1 MRDTSLRQA
10 AALLLD
16 YATRIA
22 PPASREWGQAM
33 RGELSFVKGPW
44 AALAWAFGGA
54 SVMAKHALMAIFIP
68 GRSQG
73 IPPGDELFA
82 KNVSLG
88 KAALVAGAGCILIAL
103 LFFGAPPFRQAF
115 RVALKPWTFI
125 FQMASRNLQPGFENL
140 AKRAEAQH
148 DPEGLAFCAVRQQNS
163 HESVRLAE
171 EAVRLNPNLIWV
183 YAVVGMRHPELDEV
197 RPWIEKL
204 ERWDPQ
210 NSLFHLIEAESLD
223 RFHFRRG
230 VWTPPMREQEQAWQS
245 AMAAAFQSP
254 KFDDYLDRVA
264 GLNRRVVPRYGFY
277 DPYEVASRDQLDLP
291 DTAFENSERFANSL
305 LRTGEDL
312 EARNDRKSALEKY
325 WTVAHFGQTID
336 SQGRTGFEHLIG
348 TSLQAMA
355 YRQLQAFSVKGGD
368 QAEATLFA
376 YLAAKFDPLSGE
388 QPGFPGESTFGLDT
402 AKRNAAVVQISGLMI
417 LVFSG
422 LLVIAAA
429 ILLVGGSASR
439 RTPSAAQRAKPV
451 ATMVLLSSAAGLL
464 FSSVTLYLT
473 YRPYWY
479 IFQSA
484 IVTGGRSQARDL
496 LFFLNDT
503 KMPSGASPRVVNLLL
518 HSLLYSGSPDFLFY
532 VWTGVTLLG
541 LIGLVLIFLRHFLG
555 RPRVNRL
562 QNHPRVP

>member
-1 MRDTSLRQA
+1 MHEMPLRQA

-16 YATRIA
+16 YAIRIA
-22 PPASREWGQAM
+22 PQESREWGQAM
-33 RGELSFVKGPW
+33 RGELSFVEGHW

-54 SVMAKHALMAIFIP
+54 SVMAKQALMAIFIP
-68 GRSQG
+68 GRGQG

-88 KAALVAGAGCILIAL
+88 KAALVAGVGCILIAL

-115 RVALKPWTFI
+115 RVALKPWTFM
-125 FQMASRNLQPGFENL
+125 FQMASRNLQPGFDSL
-140 AKRAEAQH
+140 AKRAEARH

-171 EAVRLNPNLIWV
+171 EAVRLDPNLLWV

-197 RPWIEKL
+197 RQWIEKL

-210 NSLFHLIEAESLD
+210 NSLFHLIEAEAID
-223 RFHFRRG
+223 RSHFRQR
-230 VWTPPMREQEQAWQS
+230 VWIPPTREQEQAWQND
-245 AMAAAFQSP
+245 MAAAFQSP

-277 DPYEVASRDQLDLP
+277 DPYEVESRNQLDLP
-291 DTAFENSERFANSL
+291 GTALENSERFAKSL
-305 LRTGEDL
+305 LRSGEDL
-312 EARNDRKSALEKY
+312 EARGDRKSALEKY
-325 WTVAHFGQTID
+325 WTVAHFGQIID

-355 YRQLQAFSVKGGD
+355 YKQLQSYSVKGGD
-368 QAEATLFA
+368 QAEAELFA

-388 QPGFPGESTFGLDT
+388 HPGFPGESAFGMDT

-439 RTPSAAQRAKPV
+439 RAPAAAQRAKPM
-451 ATMVLLSSAAGLL
+451 AMMVLLSSAAGLL

-484 IVTGGRSQARDL
+484 IVNGGRSQARDL
-496 LFFLNDT
+496 LFFLNET
-503 KMPSGASPRVVNLLL
+503 KIPPGVSPRVNLLL

-541 LIGLVLIFLRHFLG
+541 LIGLVLVLLRHFLG
-555 RPRVNRL
+555 RPRANRL